1 LSLFKLKS
9 LFRKDCLSAFLADDV
24 IGMFLFF
31 NHSVFLKKRKDG
43 RIKQEIRPMKKH
55 SFLSYM
61 FWTTAA
67 VLAGIMLTSATA
79 KAAKT
84 ARRYIASA
92 GTTFIYEATPL
103 PYSVV
108 EKTTIKKPSL
118 SAEGYLAADI
128 QTGEIILGK
137 NKSKQFPIASITKLM
152 TALVSLETI
161 DQSQVAIVPSEA
173 LIGENPSIRGLSE
186 GEVISTSSLLYPL
199 LLESSNAAAKTLADH
214 LGTKKFINHMNGR
227 TESIG
232 MPKTFFAD
240 SSGLSSKNISTPED
254 LFGLVSYIFKNKKQI
269 LDITRKKE
277 FEEGMKKWA
286 NGDKFSGL
294 ENFLGGKT
302 GYTDSAEKTFA
313 GIFSLPS
320 AEAESRKIA
329 IIILKSKDRDDD
341 VVKILDYL
349 KNR

>member
-1 LSLFKLKS
+1 
-9 LFRKDCLSAFLADDV
+9 LADDV